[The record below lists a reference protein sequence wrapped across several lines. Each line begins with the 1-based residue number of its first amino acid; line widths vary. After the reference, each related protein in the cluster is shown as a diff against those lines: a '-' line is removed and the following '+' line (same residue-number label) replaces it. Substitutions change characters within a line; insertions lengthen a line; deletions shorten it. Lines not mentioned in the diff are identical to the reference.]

1 MRQCYHQHLDDERK
15 KVVRTEERKQN
26 AIQLNL
32 EKVKA
37 KKLNWTESMLGMQQ
51 ETTDLA
57 KQAEVKNGFNLLRKS
72 NALREKAVGRLRN
85 FKL

>member
-1 MRQCYHQHLDDERK
+1 M
-15 KVVRTEERKQN
+15 
-26 AIQLNL
+26 
-32 EKVKA
+32 KA

-51 ETTDLA
+51 ETIDLA